1 MADEHVPGKECYMKL
16 PESRPV
22 VVPNTMVKLTFNF
35 CEQQQS
41 VSYQS
46 EGPIKPRQAF
56 SRRHV
61 RDGRFLKK
69 F

>member
-1 MADEHVPGKECYMKL
+1 MNMCQEKSATWNCQKVYQW
-16 PESRPV
+16 
-22 VVPNTMVKLTFNF
+22 VVPNSMVKLTFNF

-46 EGPIKPRQAF
+46 EGPIKPWQAF
-56 SRRHV
+56 SRMHV
-61 RDGRFLKK
+61 WDGRFLKK